1 MSLLGSLI
9 GGVGSVIGGMF
20 GMSGASKGAKAAKKG
35 AKINAAAALKASR
48 MNLKYQKQFAKRG
61 IQWRVDDA
69 KKAGLHPLA
78 ALGAQTT
85 SFSPSFVSGSP
96 GDGLIEAGRIQ
107 AAGMDSMGQSIGRAA
122 SALGDIDDR
131 NAMYVAKLQ
140 ELQLQ
145 NAQLNNAVLAS
156 QVANLNQPG
165 NPPSAPTNRYLVDGQ
180 NSTTLTRSSPLVK
193 DNPLQRVVGVNGGQ
207 QEPGAVTDLGWLKT
221 KDGYAPSMSTDAKE
235 RLEED
240 WIGGLTWNLRNRV
253 LQNLQIGL
261 TPPYEAPKGKYWYYN
276 PLNQEYQLKADSDR
290 LQFGIEWKPKRDTTP
305 GWDPRADKPFY

>member
-1 MSLLGSLI
+1 MSLLGSII
-9 GGVGSVIGGMF
+9 GGVGSVVGGLF
-20 GMSGASKGAKAAKKG
+20 GMSGASQGAKAAKKG
-35 AKINAAAALKASR
+35 AKINAAAALKASK
-48 MNLKYQKQFAKRG
+48 MNLKYQKQFARNSLRWKVR
-61 IQWRVDDA
+61 DA
-69 KKAGLHPLA
+69 RKAGLHPLA

-85 SFSPSFVSGSP
+85 SFSPSFVSGNP
-96 GDGLIEAGRIQ
+96 GDGLIEAGRIK

-122 SALGDIDDR
+122 AALGDVDDR

-165 NPPSAPTNRYLVDGQ
+165 NPPTAPTGRYLVDGQ
-180 NSTTLTRSSPLVK
+180 NSATLSRSSLVK
-193 DNPLQRVVGVNGGQ
+193 DTPLERVVGVNGGQ
-207 QEPGAVTDLGWLKT
+207 QEPGSVTDLGWTRT
-221 KDGYAPSMSTDAKE
+221 KDGFAPVMSKDAKE

-276 PLNQEYQLKADSDR
+276 PVAQQYQLRNNSDR
-290 LQFGIEWKPKRDTTP
+290 LQFGIEWKPKKDVTP